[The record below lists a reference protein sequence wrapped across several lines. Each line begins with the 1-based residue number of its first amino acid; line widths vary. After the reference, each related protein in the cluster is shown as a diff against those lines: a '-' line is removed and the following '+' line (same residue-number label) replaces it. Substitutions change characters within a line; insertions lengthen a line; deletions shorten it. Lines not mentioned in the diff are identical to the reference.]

1 MKSAI
6 IPVGI
11 IILMCAGMASA
22 QHDSNLPTIPCPA
35 NYLYVPARTLLAN
48 RTQYVMPEYPPA
60 AIEAKMQG
68 DVAIRVLIDNQG
80 NVKDFEPRKG
90 YVVLAMAATKAISNW
105 KYKPFAVNP
114 GQKGVES
121 LIVLTFSLNGGASVN
136 DGPPELMD
144 MLDTTLR
151 VRKVCFAGGI
161 LTGNLIY
168 RVDPD
173 YPAMARAG
181 RVQGEVVIEVTI
193 DKTGNISRA
202 TVVKGPTLFADAAL
216 AAVKQWKYRPYVQGG
231 NPIEVESTVT
241 VRFHL

>member
-1 MKSAI
+1 M
-6 IPVGI
+6 
-11 IILMCAGMASA
+11 L
-22 QHDSNLPTIPCPA
+22 
-35 NYLYVPARTLLAN
+35 
-48 RTQYVMPEYPPA
+48 
-60 AIEAKMQG
+60 
-68 DVAIRVLIDNQG
+68 
-80 NVKDFEPRKG
+80 
-90 YVVLAMAATKAISNW
+90 
-105 KYKPFAVNP
+105 
-114 GQKGVES
+114 ES

-136 DGPPELMD
+136 GVPPELMD

-181 RVQGEVVIEVTI
+181 HVQGEVVLEVTI

-202 TVVKGPTLFADAAL
+202 TVVKGPTLLVDAAL
-216 AAVKQWKYRPYVQGG
+216 AAVKQWKYRPYVQDG